1 MFVDFGRQSVNKKE
15 PRWYGSPDSTLDWR
29 DKLSRTARHKS
40 SETATYHLMNRV
52 AGSPRFFPL
61 QSPLAQRKLTETI
74 RFYVSAYRYRMIAFE
89 VLNNHYHLIVRFKK
103 FRELTRLQLEEA
115 ADGMYGKRWKTKT
128 KSWDWGRWL
137 FFNRRLFNVSA
148 LMQHVNG
155 EYAKW
160 FNRAHGRRGHLW
172 GDRFKNP
179 ELMDLHAT
187 QECLLYVELNALRAG
202 LVTFARAVGGR
213 IRALARAGQGRV
225 LSRSFRRAVS
235 RDPAAHLL

>member
-1 MFVDFGRQSVNKKE
+1 M
-15 PRWYGSPDSTLDWR
+15 
-29 DKLSRTARHKS
+29 SRTARHKS
-40 SETATYHLMNRV
+40 SEAATYHLMNRM

-74 RFYVSAYRYRMIAFE
+74 RFYVSAYRCRMIAFE

-103 FRELTRLQLEEA
+103 FGELTRLQLEEA
-115 ADGMYGKRWKTKT
+115 AAGMYGKRWKTKT
-128 KSWDWGRWL
+128 KSWDLGRWL

-179 ELMDLHAT
+179 ELMDLLAT
-187 QECLLYVELNALRAG
+187 QKFLLYVELNALRAG

-225 LSRSFRRAVS
+225 LSRSFRRTVS